1 MYLDHRVIA
10 KIARVL
16 SRLNMSIMLLDTNG
30 QVVLPEGNDRE
41 FTLPEALRN
50 NPTQPLIYGGFTL
63 IGTEGSQPL
72 FLCLAGDSSE
82 VSSCAILASEM
93 VSMLTRVE
101 LPDADKEQSYRYILR
116 DEVEGAE
123 METLALEHNI
133 PVEQDRCVVMLHLQN
148 VDAETVL
155 NIMSNVID
163 ENSGDTVV
171 EIDRH
176 TVVLVKELDEQADY
190 DEIDQLGQAIEST
203 FIEQT
208 NRQIYIGIGEP
219 KHNLAQL
226 SESMKEARRAI
237 DVGRMYCKDEYV
249 FVYRKLL
256 IERFLADVPREMGL
270 RYNTMLFNR
279 KTARLFNDEMI
290 HTIEKFFENS
300 LNLSETARQL
310 YIHRN
315 TLVYRL
321 DKVQRIIGLDL
332 RAFDD
337 AVTFKMMMLLGK
349 SGNNEKG
356 NRRP

>member
-1 MYLDHRVIA
+1 MYLDHRVVA

-16 SRLNMSIMLLDTNG
+16 SRLNISIMLLDTNG

-63 IGTEGSQPL
+63 IGTEGEHPL
-72 FLCLAGDSSE
+72 FLCLSGDSTE
-82 VSSCAILASEM
+82 VGNCAILASEM

-116 DEVEGAE
+116 EEVEGAE

-133 PVEQDRCVVMLHLQN
+133 PLEQERCVVMLHLQN
-148 VDAETVL
+148 IDAETVL
-155 NIMSNVID
+155 NIMGNVIAD
-163 ENSGDTVV
+163 DSGDTIV
-171 EIDRH
+171 ELDRH
-176 TVVLVKELDEQADY
+176 TVVLIKTLNEQTDY
-190 DEIDQLGQAIEST
+190 EEIEQLGQAIENT
-203 FIEQT
+203 FISET
-208 NRQIYIGIGEP
+208 SHQIYIGIGEP
-219 KHNLAQL
+219 KPNLTQL

-237 DVGRMYCKDEYV
+237 EVGRIYCKDEFV
-249 FVYRKLL
+249 FMYKKLL

-270 RYNTMLFNR
+270 HYNAMLFNR
-279 KTARLFNDEMI
+279 KTARLFNDEMV

-321 DKVQRIIGLDL
+321 DKVQRMIGLDL

-349 SGNNEKG
+349 GDNEKG
-356 NRRP
+356 TRRA

>member
-1 MYLDHRVIA
+1 MYLDHRVVA

-41 FTLPEALRN
+41 FSLPEALRN
-50 NPTQPLIYGGFTL
+50 NPTQPLVYGGFTL
-63 IGTEGSQPL
+63 IGTEGNQPL
-72 FLCLAGDSSE
+72 FLCLSGDSPE

-116 DEVEGAE
+116 EEVEGAE

-133 PVEQDRCVVMLHLQN
+133 SVDQDRCIIMFHLQN
-148 VDAETVL
+148 IDAETVL
-155 NIMSNVID
+155 SILNNVID
-163 ENSGDTVV
+163 EETGDTVV
-171 EIDRH
+171 EMDRH
-176 TVVLVKELDEQADY
+176 TVVLIKQLDEQADY

-208 NRQIYIGIGEP
+208 NSQIYIGIGEP
-219 KHNLAQL
+219 KHGLAQL

-256 IERFLADVPREMGL
+256 IERFLADVPQEMGL
-270 RYNTMLFNR
+270 RYNAMLFNR
-279 KTARLFNDEMI
+279 KTARLFNDEMV

-349 SGNNEKG
+349 SGNEKSA
-356 NRRP
+356 RRS

>member
-1 MYLDHRVIA
+1 MYLDHRVVA

-16 SRLNMSIMLLDTNG
+16 SRLNMPIMLLDTNG
-30 QVVLPEGNDRE
+30 QVVLPEGNDHE

-50 NPTQPLIYGGFTL
+50 NPTQPLVYGGFTL
-63 IGTEGSQPL
+63 IGTEGNQPL
-72 FLCLAGDSSE
+72 FLCLSGDTPE
-82 VSSCAILASEM
+82 VGSCAILASEM
-93 VSMLTRVE
+93 VNMLTRVE

-116 DEVEGAE
+116 DEVEGGE

-133 PVEQDRCVVMLHLQN
+133 SVEQDRCVIMLHLQN
-148 VDAETVL
+148 VDAEMVL
-155 NIMSNVID
+155 SILNNVIT
-163 ENSGDTVV
+163 EGSGDTIV
-171 EIDRH
+171 EMDRH
-176 TVVLVKELDEQADY
+176 TVVLIKQLDEQADY

-208 NRQIYIGIGEP
+208 NSHIYIGIGEP
-219 KHNLAQL
+219 KHTLSQL
-226 SESMKEARRAI
+226 SDSMKEARRAI
-237 DVGRMYCKDEYV
+237 DVGRMYRKDEYV

-270 RYNTMLFNR
+270 QYNAMLFNR
-279 KTARLFNDEMI
+279 KTARLFNDEMV

-349 SGNNEKG
+349 SGSDKG
-356 NRRP
+356 ARRT

>member
-16 SRLNMSIMLLDTNG
+16 SRMNMSIMLLDANG

-41 FTLPEALRN
+41 LTLPEALRN

-63 IGTEGSQPL
+63 IGTDGNQPL
-72 FLCLAGDSSE
+72 FLCLAGDSPE
-82 VSSCAILASEM
+82 VSSCAVLASEI
-93 VSMLTRVE
+93 VGMLTRVE

-116 DEVEGAE
+116 EEVEGAE
-123 METLALEHNI
+123 METLALEHSI
-133 PVEQDRCVVMLHLQN
+133 PLEQDRCIVMLHLQN

-155 NIMSNVID
+155 NILTN
-163 ENSGDTVV
+163 VV
-171 EIDRH
+171 EEDSADAIVEMDRH
-176 TVVLVKELDEQADY
+176 TVVLVKQINEQSDY
-190 DEIDQLGQAIEST
+190 DEIGQLGEAIENT
-203 FIEQT
+203 FVSET
-208 NRQIYIGIGEP
+208 NHQIYIGIGEP
-219 KHNLAQL
+219 KHTLAQL
-226 SESMKEARRAI
+226 NESMKEARHAI
-237 DVGRMYCKDEYV
+237 DVGRMYRKDEYV

-256 IERFLADVPREMGL
+256 IERFLADIPREMGL
-270 RYNTMLFNR
+270 KYNALLFNR

-337 AVTFKMMMLLGK
+337 AVTFKMMLLLGK
-349 SGNNEKG
+349 TGTDKPS
-356 NRRP
+356 RRG